1 MVEVNN
7 KAIRDMMIDLY
18 PNEVSQKSGSQ
29 EIEINNELNENKRA
43 LNSPNIIENMKKTRI
58 SINSDNFVHP
68 VLKRDKEQTSKNT
81 KKWMF
86 SLLISI
92 FSVFLFSSFFLS
104 FIDNVCMR
112 QELYLFDANGT
123 PKPILLIIL
132 FVILLCFSR
141 ISFEFV

>member
-68 VLKRDKEQTSKNT
+68 VLKIKIIDLLHEYKNN
-81 KKWMF
+81 KNKN
-86 SLLISI
+86 L
-92 FSVFLFSSFFLS
+92 
-104 FIDNVCMR
+104 
-112 QELYLFDANGT
+112 
-123 PKPILLIIL
+123 
-132 FVILLCFSR
+132 
-141 ISFEFV
+141 